1 MRDARHSNGNL
12 EMQTMRPLC
21 LCDHTS
27 GWGRD
32 CVVLL
37 RSPMPYAQLRALC
50 PSLLTQTYRDGRT
63 RVMTFVWRGMKLC
76 TLPIDSALPADL
88 PWFDPAFTQLWG
100 ARDVGGAWSWK
111 SLWPLEFHHVARAQA
126 LVRPDSSEQSLWTQV
141 DRLAA
146 ARALDGPTTAE
157 TVALRKLRIRL
168 HIRLLAALREPGLVR
183 HIMVACGGTISWS
196 ARLPGLRRNILE
208 TDIRTKAVRY
218 VRGSLTASP
227 CGVGFSQANTK
238 RELLHL
244 AAVTRACDDQPS
256 LSWTKPEI
264 ARHLLRD

>member
-1 MRDARHSNGNL
+1 
-12 EMQTMRPLC
+12 
-21 LCDHTS
+21 
-27 GWGRD
+27 
-32 CVVLL
+32 
-37 RSPMPYAQLRALC
+37 MPYAQLRALC